1 MTADTPLAPKLRFP
15 EFHDAPGWPRRLM
28 SRYLSESR
36 IKGSGGH
43 EAKKL
48 TVKLWGKGVFKKN
61 ESVQGSANTQYYR
74 RRAGQFIYSKLDF
87 LNQAFG
93 IIPVHLDGFE
103 STVDL
108 PCFDIASEM
117 KPKFLLEYV
126 QREQFYKTRGEIA
139 DGGRKAKR
147 IQVATF
153 LDCPIYTP
161 SEQEQQKIAA
171 CLGSLDDVIAAQGRK
186 LEALRH
192 HKQGLMQQLFPRPG
206 EAVPR
211 LRFPEFRNEPGW
223 QPTTIGKHVE
233 LISGFPFAGAD
244 IVEDKSGTRL
254 LRGINIT
261 EGVIRHNVE
270 IDRYYCGS
278 TMGLEKYVLKKGD
291 LVIGMDGSKVG
302 KNSSLITPSD
312 TGALLVQR
320 VARLRAKNYT
330 TIRFIFYH
338 VHSPKFHAYVDRI
351 NTSSGIPH
359 ISAKQINEFAFCLP
373 TEPEQYRIADCLGL
387 LDGLIAAQG
396 RKLDTLK
403 QHKQGLMQRLFPSPV
418 SHGRRFDIHEPQ
430 RPRHASAAGTG
441 KQAVLREDPPRVH
454 QTASLQPRPVPE

>member
-1 MTADTPLAPKLRFP
+1 MKAGKLTSVVPQLRFP
-15 EFHDAPGWPRRLM
+15 EFRDAGEWDEKKLGNLFHLQDGFAFKSIDFVKYKEGATQVIRITDINKKNTNDDKIYIPNAYIEKNNLN
-28 SRYLSESR
+28 RYSVDNGDLLLSLT
-36 IKGSGGH
+36 GAAGFNFFLWDGGCAVINQRTAKVS
-43 EAKKL
+43 AKK
-48 TVKLWGKGVFKKN
+48 
-61 ESVQGSANTQYYR
+61 ESNSGLMR
-74 RRAGQFIYSKLDF
+74 
-87 LNQAFG
+87 
-93 IIPVHLDGFE
+93 
-103 STVDL
+103 
-108 PCFDIASEM
+108 
-117 KPKFLLEYV
+117 LLEPLV
-126 QREQFYKTRGEIA
+126 HEKINARGE
-139 DGGRKAKR
+139 GQNNNLSKE
-147 IQVATF
+147 F
-153 LDCPIYTP
+153 LSGVMLFVP
-161 SEQEQQKIAA
+161 SPTEQQKIAD
-171 CLGSLDDVIAAQGRK
+171 CLGWLDGLIAAQGRK
-186 LEALRH
+186 LDTLRQ

-206 EAVPR
+206 ETVPQ

-233 LISGFPFAGAD
+233 LLSGFPFAGAD

-312 TGALLVQR
+312 AGALLVQR

-373 TEPEQYRIADCLGL
+373 RKTEQQKVADCLGW

-396 RKLDTLK
+396 RKLDTLRR
-403 QHKQGLMQRLFPSPV
+403 HKQGLMQQLFPSQEAIE
-418 SHGRRFDIHEPQ
+418 S
-430 RPRHASAAGTG
+430 
-441 KQAVLREDPPRVH
+441 
-454 QTASLQPRPVPE
+454 